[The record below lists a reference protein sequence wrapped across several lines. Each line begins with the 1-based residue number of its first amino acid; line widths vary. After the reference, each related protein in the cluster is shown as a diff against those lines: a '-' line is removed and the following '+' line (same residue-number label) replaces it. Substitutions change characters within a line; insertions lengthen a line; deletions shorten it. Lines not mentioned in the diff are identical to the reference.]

1 MASTLRAYLDAHRA
15 VKGSGQWNVT
25 GLIRSGQDSDM
36 GSFYIPDTEYDDFL
50 AVVNDHLRQPNRTS
64 SLLER
69 HHKVGPLLVDL
80 DMKYEA
86 AGQLRR
92 HFTDNHIQDF
102 IAEYIAAMIYFSRV
116 EDLPNDLVF
125 YHMEKP
131 APEHDKEDKK
141 HKDGVHIQC
150 PTLTTTPKYQFAL
163 RGFLLEQD
171 IITRVFANT
180 GLVNEAEDCFDHR
193 VIESNNWFLY
203 GAGKENKAS
212 YSIKHIWKVT
222 VKDIE
227 EVLSGG
233 DPVDFTDLVE
243 SVKDVMS
250 EEHIPEDTLMLTKTL
265 SIRRDHTEVTTLP
278 IRPIREKEWANLQ
291 QLWGVGKARP
301 QNQINPSPSVKREKD
316 ADDSLVVVDQ
326 EESRRVTSKATDD
339 DIKLAFQLCRTCIN
353 ATRRA
358 GDYQD
363 WVNVA
368 ILLKNVAG
376 ANSEEA
382 FTVWCEVSRRA
393 TAEMKKRDATETELR
408 DKWKLVNVDS
418 SRRLGMGSLHK
429 WAEEDNPPKFSSI
442 MSENTTRWINKYAKD
457 THVSV
462 ASCVQE
468 IYRQQYRCSVGQRK
482 GAYEWYQFL
491 KDNHAW
497 KHMRTNTELRSH
509 LSGRVKAEY
518 AFAVGRLSIEAGNAA
533 LKQGDQDET
542 TSEKNDIIAEK
553 RKKLAAIER
562 QLEMTT
568 FKDHVMKEC
577 QEKFYDEEFI
587 GRLNAITDIVGV
599 SNGVLDLCY
608 TNSEGGTPRVHFRAG
623 LPDDNISF
631 QMGRMEGLDPI
642 SYIPYDPNSQEQK
655 DLMGFFMKIYP
666 DPVLR
671 KYALTLFSTCLEGT
685 NREQKFYV
693 MQGVGSNGKSM
704 IEMLMETTFG
714 DYGTSIST
722 TIFTRLKPDSG
733 AANPDIITTKC
744 RRYLHCGE
752 PDDNQKI
759 NTSIMKQWTGGDLIQ
774 ARGLFSEQD
783 KFRIT
788 GKIFMSCNDLPP
800 VSKQDGGTWRRI
812 RVIPHTS
819 IFKDH
824 GDPLIDP
831 SKHIY
836 EKDPELE
843 GKLRGWRTAFLSL
856 LVHYWETYY
865 LPYKVLDEPE
875 CVLSASK
882 KYKETSDLFMLFF
895 NDNFIAASRDEFV
908 SAKEVK
914 SRFADWLRGQGKTCD
929 LKLGQVLE
937 RMKDVSAGGSTDK
950 QFFGL
955 HGLADEEDIS
965 GAWTGTATNTL
976 ILPV

>member
-36 GSFYIPDTEYDDFL
+36 GSFYIPDAEYDDFL

-69 HHKVGPLLVDL
+69 HHKVGPALIDL

-116 EDLPNDLVF
+116 EDLPNDLIF

-131 APEHDKEDKK
+131 APEHDKDEKK

-150 PTLTTTPKYQFAL
+150 PTLTTTPKYQFAI

-171 IITRVFANT
+171 IITRIFNNT
-180 GLVNEAEDCFDHR
+180 GLVNEPEKCYDHC
-193 VIESNNWFLY
+193 VIDVNNWFLY

-222 VKDIE
+222 IKDVE

-233 DPVDFTDLVE
+233 DPVDFADLVE

-250 EEHIPEDTLMLTKTL
+250 EEHIPEDTLMLMKTL
-265 SIRRDHTEVTTLP
+265 SIRRDHTEVTPLP

-291 QLWGVGKARP
+291 QLWGAGKAGP
-301 QNQINPSPSVKREKD
+301 QNQINVSPSTKKEDKD
-316 ADDSLVVVDQ
+316 DALILVDQ
-326 EESRRVTSKATDD
+326 EESRRVTSKATND

-353 ATRRA
+353 ASRRA

-368 ILLKNVAG
+368 ILLKNVIG

-393 TAEMKKRDATETELR
+393 TAEMKKRDATDAELK

-418 SRRLGMGSLHK
+418 SRRLGMGSLMK
-429 WAEEDNPPKFSSI
+429 WAEQDDPVKFRSI
-442 MSENTTRWINKYAKD
+442 MSECITRWIHKYAKD

-468 IYRQQYRCSVGQRK
+468 IFRQQYRCSVGQRK
-482 GAYEWYQFL
+482 GSYEWYQFL

-497 KHMRTNTELRSH
+497 KHMRTNTELRAH
-509 LSGRVKAEY
+509 LSGRVKNEFVIAQNK
-518 AFAVGRLSIEAGNAA
+518 L
-533 LKQGDQDET
+533 GDKLNETNVDDER
-542 TSEKNDIIAEK
+542 DMIDEK
-553 RKKLAAIER
+553 RKKLFAIER

-577 QEKFYDEEFI
+577 QEKFYDEEFL
-587 GRLNAITDIVGV
+587 GRLNSITDIVGV
-599 SNGVLDLCY
+599 SNGVIDLCY
-608 TNSEGGTPRVHFRAG
+608 TDADGTNPRVRFRDG

-642 SYIPYDPNSQEQK
+642 SYVPYDPNNQEQK
-655 DLMGFFMKIYP
+655 DLMGFFTKIYP

-671 KYALTLFSTCLEGT
+671 KYVLTLFSTCLEGT

-759 NTSIMKQWTGGDLIQ
+759 NTSIMKQWTGSDLIQ

-824 GDPLIDP
+824 GDPLIDQ

-856 LVHYWETYY
+856 LVHYWETCY

-882 KYKETSDLFMLFF
+882 KYKDESDLFMLFF

-914 SRFADWLRGQGKTCD
+914 SRFAEWLRGQGKTCD

-955 HGLADEEDIS
+955 RGLNDEEDIS
-965 GAWTGTATNTL
+965 GAWAGNKNPSNTL